1 MLSKYVVSGNP
12 TATVTNLCVLAF
24 LAFAGCGDVEEI
36 LDVGYDVRYGGA
48 TSMDVYLPLDGG
60 DRRPAVLMIHGGGW
74 RLFSKSAY
82 TDQAIR
88 LARAGYVTATI
99 NYRLVPDGAYPA
111 LIQDCVC
118 ALAYLRAHADEY
130 GLDPDRV
137 AVLGY
142 SAGGHLASLLGVG
155 IDEPDFEPSCE
166 AGTTGPPNAV
176 VSGAGPQDMRRL
188 PEVDSVTE
196 FLGGTQDEVPERYA
210 AASPITHVHPDAPPY
225 LFIHGTSDAF
235 VDVEQSEDMR
245 AALDELGVE
254 TRLLTIAGGGHL
266 FNMSADG
273 TYLVTMTSTDLPE
286 AWAVTIDFL
295 DTTVGPP

>member
-1 MLSKYVVSGNP
+1 MLYPSIVSRIP
-12 TATVTNLCVLAF
+12 TAFGVVACV
-24 LAFAGCGDVEEI
+24 FALVAASGCAEVDEI
-36 LDVGYDVRYGGA
+36 LDVRYDERYGGA
-48 TSMDVYLPLDGG
+48 TSMDVYMPTDGG
-60 DRRPAVLMIHGGGW
+60 DRRPAVMMIHGGGW

-82 TDQAIR
+82 TDHAAR
-88 LARAGYVTATI
+88 LAGAGYVAATI

-118 ALAYLRAHADEY
+118 ALAHLRANADTY
-130 GLDPDRV
+130 GIDPDRV

-155 IDEPDFEPSCE
+155 ITEDDFQPSCD

-176 VSGAGPQDMRRL
+176 ISGAGPQDMREL

-196 FLGGTQDEVPERYA
+196 FLGGTRDEVPEIYDR
-210 AASPITHVHPDAPPY
+210 ASPITHVHSGAPPY
-225 LFIHGTSDAF
+225 LFIHGTTDVF

-245 AALDELGVE
+245 DALTDVGVDA
-254 TRLLTIAGGGHL
+254 RLLTVSGGGHL

-273 TYLVTMTSTDLPE
+273 TYLVTLTSTDIPE
-286 AWAVTIDFL
+286 AWAATVDFL
-295 DTTVGPP
+295 DSTVGPP